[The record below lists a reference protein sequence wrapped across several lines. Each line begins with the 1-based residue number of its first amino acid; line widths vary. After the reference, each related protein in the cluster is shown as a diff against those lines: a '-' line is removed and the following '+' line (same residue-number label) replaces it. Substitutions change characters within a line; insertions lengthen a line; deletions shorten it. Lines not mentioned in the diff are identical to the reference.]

1 MVQDTNILG
10 RLNLKTQVL
19 SEKLILTAA
28 GASKTNLLL
37 APMVYTTELLLLL
50 KANITTV
57 AAVLKEDTLIR
68 LIKTFVVK
76 GSTQTYIDI
85 GTPIHL
91 ASLVKVRGDR
101 YQADTVA
108 AAGTADYF
116 AILPIHLGIGKANNL
131 KDFTVVLPDNSDTS
145 LLQVE
150 VQGGSAADLGTGVTI
165 NSVEIQVA
173 QSYLSLNPMQI
184 QRAFRAGIRTP
195 KITTSIYDLTSLQSN
210 LGARYEVPVKSLLN
224 RTIFTVVDSSGN
236 RSNSQ
241 ISEVGIINNISTEQP
256 SKLPF
261 ILAVQRTMARHELL
275 AMPTGIVCFEWG
287 DIPGGT
293 LEVGYDT
300 KSLSSREL
308 QIGASIIATG
318 GKVYVTETCIG
329 KAR

>member
-1 MVQDTNILG
+1 M
-10 RLNLKTQVL
+10 
-19 SEKLILTAA
+19 
-28 GASKTNLLL
+28 
-37 APMVYTTELLLLL
+37 
-50 KANITTV
+50 
-57 AAVLKEDTLIR
+57 
-68 LIKTFVVK
+68 
-76 GSTQTYIDI
+76 
-85 GTPIHL
+85 
-91 ASLVKVRGDR
+91 
-101 YQADTVA
+101 
-108 AAGTADYF
+108 
-116 AILPIHLGIGKANNL
+116 
-131 KDFTVVLPDNSDTS
+131 LPDNSDTS

-150 VQGGSAADLGTGVTI
+150 VQWGSAADLGTGVTI

-293 LEVGYDT
+293 LDVGYDT